1 MAIPDKGRP
10 AESKLVAE
18 ECRNIVTRIRANF
31 GDACVEYI
39 DLGEAAHAQL
49 QWTVNNRLCAAPAA
63 MPCPQPNDP
72 STSTWQP

>member
-10 AESKLVAE
+10 DESKLVAE
-18 ECRNIVTRIRANF
+18 ECRAIVTRIRANF

-49 QWTVNNRLCAAPAA
+49 QWTVNNRLCAAPTPAA
-63 MPCPQPNDP
+63 EAP
-72 STSTWQP
+72 TSSRLDGR